1 MKPVR
6 IVILAVAAVAAVGL
20 ALIVRGAL
28 SGKAT
33 SQASA
38 AVPVSQQNVKPMAR
52 VLVAKR
58 DLKIGDRL
66 TDADMDWQEWPV
78 EAVNQAFVTDG
89 SIDIAKPL
97 GEPEPETAADGK
109 DAKDP
114 KDSKSDKD
122 KKADKKDAVATAD
135 KKADAKKADGPAEQV
150 AAMLS
155 GGGPK
160 AQFVGAV
167 VREPFMAGEPIVAR
181 KLVRAGESGY
191 LAVVLQPGMRAMSV
205 SVSVETA
212 AGGFILPGDRVDVI
226 LAREVEV
233 KAEGGSR
240 NAFISETVLR
250 NIRVLAI
257 DQVTQP
263 DKGATT
269 VVGATA
275 TLELS
280 SPDSE
285 SLALAQA
292 QGKLSLT
299 LRSYADAS
307 GPSGRTPEV
316 ARDAQAAEV
325 RSVRVF
331 RGAEVTD
338 VAVM

>member
-28 SGKAT
+28 SGKPT
-33 SQASA
+33 SQAEA
-38 AVPVSQQNVKPMAR
+38 AVPISQNVKPMAR

-58 DLKIGDRL
+58 DLKVGDRL
-66 TDADMDWQEWPV
+66 TEADMDWQDWPV

-89 SIDIAKPL
+89 SIDVAKPL
-97 GEPEPETAADGK
+97 GDAEPAADADK
-109 DAKDP
+109 DAKGDKAK
-114 KDSKSDKD
+114 KDDKA
-122 KKADKKDAVATAD
+122 KGAKADKATKTA
-135 KKADAKKADGPAEQV
+135 AAKPADGPAAKV
-150 AAMLS
+150 AEVLTGA
-155 GGGPK
+155 GPK

-167 VREPFMAGEPIVAR
+167 VREAFMAGEPIVAR
-181 KLVRAGESGY
+181 KIVRAGDSGY
-191 LAVVLQPGMRAMSV
+191 MAVVLQPGMRAMAV

-233 KAEGGSR
+233 KGEGGSR
-240 NAFISETVLR
+240 NAFVSETVLR
-250 NIRVLAI
+250 NVRVLAV
-257 DQVTQP
+257 DQVTSP

-275 TLELS
+275 TLELAAA
-280 SPDSE
+280 DSE
-285 SLALAQA
+285 AVALAQA
-292 QGKLSLT
+292 QGKISLT

-307 GPSGRTPEV
+307 GPSGRTPQV
-316 ARDAQAAEV
+316 ARDAQSAAV

-331 RGAEVTD
+331 RGNQVTD